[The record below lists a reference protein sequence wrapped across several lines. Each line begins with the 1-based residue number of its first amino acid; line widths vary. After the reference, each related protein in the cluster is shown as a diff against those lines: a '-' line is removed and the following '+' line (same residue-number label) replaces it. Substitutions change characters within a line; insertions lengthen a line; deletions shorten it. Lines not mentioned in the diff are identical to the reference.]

1 MDNLLAVLKNW
12 RTMNHHLT
20 QLTEEEVVTL
30 LDYEKNNQKR
40 MSVLERLHQRFNML
54 RCTRERLEI
63 LAIVERV

>member
-1 MDNLLAVLKNW
+1 
-12 RTMNHHLT
+12 MNHHLT

-30 LDYEKNNQKR
+30 LDYEKKNQRR